1 MRGLGPVLCDA
12 GAVREAMAQITT
24 PCGEVH
30 SVTVATQFGPSEPIG
45 EHIEKG
51 GHVHVF
57 TSRLTC
63 RMRDPALSCRH

>member
-1 MRGLGPVLCDA
+1 
-12 GAVREAMAQITT
+12 MAQITT
-24 PCGEVH
+24 PCGQVH